1 MSPDSSQV
9 IIYGLEVPVLYLHD
23 LDDGSLRYRI
33 CIGNNLDALMS
44 DDRMDYFAGAYI
56 GDGYTAAVYCNMD
69 VRSGEVESFLMM
81 FDRNMKLKNAYAIPP
96 ADYVTFN
103 TDKSILACLSYVD
116 ETVYLFDLNGLP

>member
-1 MSPDSSQV
+1 
-9 IIYGLEVPVLYLHD
+9 
-23 LDDGSLRYRI
+23 
-33 CIGNNLDALMS
+33 MS